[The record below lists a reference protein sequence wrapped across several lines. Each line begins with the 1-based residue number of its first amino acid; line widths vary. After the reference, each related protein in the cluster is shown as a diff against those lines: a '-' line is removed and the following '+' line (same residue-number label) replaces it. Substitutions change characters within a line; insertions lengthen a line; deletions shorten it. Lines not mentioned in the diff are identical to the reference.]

1 MIIMVALEKCGRELL
16 NSIAF
21 PAIGMGA
28 KGYSSSVVANT
39 MIKAITLFC
48 NSHPKTSVNKV
59 VLYLN
64 PDHIPSEQLKVC
76 TIFKNHTIVKF
87 TVAVSSTVMDLAER
101 AGGEQ
106 SVSQLTQ

>member
-16 NSIAF
+16 NSMAF

-48 NSHPKTSVNKV
+48 NSHPKTVKRV

-64 PDHIPSEQLKVC
+64 PDHIPSKQLKVC

-87 TVAVSSTVMDLAER
+87 TVAVTSTVMGL
-101 AGGEQ
+101 
-106 SVSQLTQ
+106 L

>member
-1 MIIMVALEKCGRELL
+1 MLEKCGRELL
-16 NSIAF
+16 KSIAF

-48 NSHPKTSVNKV
+48 NSHPKTSVNRV

-64 PDHIPSEQLKVC
+64 PDHIPSEQLKVG
-76 TIFKNHTIVKF
+76 TIFKNHTILE
-87 TVAVSSTVMDLAER
+87 TLAVFAPTVMGLLINT
-101 AGGEQ
+101 
-106 SVSQLTQ
+106 SQGQAFRFT